1 MAGSSQLA
9 HRWTTLATV
18 VGVAALG
25 LTVLTGCGGGG
36 GAKWSDST
44 VQTAVRGCTAG
55 GTSKKVCECVL
66 PYFEKNFSADE
77 ANVLNNVSDASVLTD
92 SQKQRLQ
99 KAIAEAQKA
108 GCAAGS

>member
-1 MAGSSQLA
+1 MASSSRSA
-9 HRWTTLATV
+9 HKQTTLALV
-18 VGVAALG
+18 ACCAALG
-25 LTVLTGCGGGG
+25 LIALTGCGGG

-44 VQTAVRGCTAG
+44 VQTAVRECTG
-55 GTSKKVCECVL
+55 GGASKKLCECVV

-77 ANVLNNVSDASVLTD
+77 ANVLNNMSDASVLTD